1 MSGKRAE
8 WKFLKNSKFLS
19 VRNKQYYVKILPK
32 RFRLNGKTIGFRL
45 QIQKLQR
52 QKSLHTT
59 RPTGE
64 RGDNPDSVTLDET
77 PKGIVAPP

>member
-45 QIQKLQR
+45 QIQKL
-52 QKSLHTT
+52 
-59 RPTGE
+59 TGE

-77 PKGIVAPP
+77 FKGIVAPP

>member
-1 MSGKRAE
+1 MEIPK
-8 WKFLKNSKFLS
+8 KFQISFRKIL
-19 VRNKQYYVKILPK
+19 RNKQYCVKILPK

-59 RPTGE
+59 RSTGE